1 MSLDSESDLYLAGA
15 HEGTNPH
22 HAAIVLAHCKRVL
35 DGDALAEVV
44 AALGL
49 DGAA

>member
-1 MSLDSESDLYLAGA
+1 VSLDTDGDIILAGA
-15 HEGTNPH
+15 HLGTNPH
-22 HAAIVLAHCKRVL
+22 HAALALAHCKRVL
-35 DGDALAEVV
+35 DGDAPAEVV